1 MIKMSESEKMPESE
15 KDQLIEAQKE
25 VIGILFEVIKRLQTN
40 NDLDQEYFDI
50 MQKDDKDNERVQT
63 IINEREENS
72 KIVGRLLEQLET

>member
-1 MIKMSESEKMPESE
+1 MSENEKMSESE
-15 KDQLIEAQKE
+15 KDQLIDAQKQ

-40 NDLDQEYFDI
+40 NDLDEEYFEI
-50 MQKDDKDNERVQT
+50 IQKDDKNNKRIQD

>member
-1 MIKMSESEKMPESE
+1 MSESEKMPESE